1 MNERKSKNIVII
13 ALCITLIF
21 MGVGFSLL
29 SQQLTING
37 SASVDATSDWDVEI
51 YDIVPV
57 KAVIAGAA
65 VDSNDLDDLAA
76 TPSNNAIPEGKLG
89 TVTKTSTTGTFAV
102 NFVQPGDYVVYEIT
116 TKNLGTIAAQLVS
129 ALTSDN
135 TVTTGISYTADP
147 QYTSQQDANEGHIFS
162 YAFGTYTN
170 STFTAAALT
179 PASYTLATTNSTN
192 TFYVRVMYNDTEV
205 NPGDLSS
212 SQKTSSATI
221 TFVYEQA

>member
-37 SASVDATSDWDVEI
+37 TASVDSNSSWDVEI
-51 YDIVPV
+51 YSITPV

-65 VDSNDLDDLAA
+65 VDANDLDDLAA
-76 TPSNNAIPEGKLG
+76 TPVSGEIPSDKLG
-89 TVTKTSTTGTFAV
+89 TVTSSSTTGTFAV

-129 ALTSDN
+129 ALTADN
-135 TVTTGISYTADP
+135 TVTTGIATTTDP
-147 QYTSQQDANEGHIFS
+147 AYTSQQDANQGKIFS
-162 YAFGTYTN
+162 YAFGTYSN
-170 STFTAAALT
+170 STFTAGSLT
-179 PASYTLATTNSTN
+179 VGNYTLATQNSTN

-205 NPGDLSS
+205 NPGVLANN
-212 SQKTSSATI
+212 QKTSAATI